1 MPKDDLGRQKYFR
14 EAAKKIGSDAVTSL
28 RKLRNYMR
36 KGQWDKAE
44 HWAQMLLQDAS
55 DVRRTLRRSI
65 R

>member
-1 MPKDDLGRQKYFR
+1 MKDDLERQKYFR
-14 EAAKKIGSDAVTSL
+14 EMAKKITSDAVTSL

-44 HWAQMLLQDAS
+44 HQAQMLLQDAS
-55 DVRRTLRRSI
+55 DARRTLRRSV